1 MAKGEHIKSA
11 SPFLVH
17 KMVSEKSKAN
27 LKKGIPIN
35 KLGSAEEVRMMNR
48 KGGINSGKARQEKK
62 TMRQLAEICLGAKLT
77 KPEIEAKLKEA
88 GLPATYG
95 GQMLFNA
102 VQMAGR
108 NSNMLRVVL
117 ELIGEVKQAQTNV
130 TVTNNVNPYAGLTED
145 ELRKLANGE

>member
-1 MAKGEHIKSA
+1 
-11 SPFLVH
+11 
-17 KMVSEKSKAN
+17 MVTEKQMRN
-27 LKKGIPIN
+27 LKPN
-35 KLGSAEEVRMMNR
+35 SERTPTELREMTR
-48 KGGINSGKARQEKK
+48 KGGIASGKARQEKK

-77 KPEIEAKLKEA
+77 KPEIEAKLREA

-145 ELRKLANGE
+145 ELRKLADMK

>member
-1 MAKGEHIKSA
+1 
-11 SPFLVH
+11 
-17 KMVSEKSKAN
+17 MVTAKSKAN
-27 LKKGIPIN
+27 LKKGRTLADRTKDEQKKI
-35 KLGSAEEVRMMNR
+35 ATM
-48 KGGINSGKARQEKK
+48 GGIASGKARQEKK

-77 KPEIEAKLKEA
+77 KPEVEAKLKEA

-130 TVTNNVNPYAGLTED
+130 NVTTNVNPYANLTED
-145 ELRKLANGE
+145 ELRKLAQSE

>member
-1 MAKGEHIKSA
+1 
-11 SPFLVH
+11 
-17 KMVSEKSKAN
+17 MVTEKSKAN
-27 LKKGIPIN
+27 LKKGRTLADRTKDEQKKI
-35 KLGSAEEVRMMNR
+35 ATM
-48 KGGINSGKARQEKK
+48 GGIASGKARQEKK

-130 TVTNNVNPYAGLTED
+130 NVTTNVNPYANLTED
-145 ELRKLANGE
+145 ELRKLAKDE

>member
-1 MAKGEHIKSA
+1 MR
-11 SPFLVH
+11 
-17 KMVSEKSKAN
+17 N
-27 LKKGIPIN
+27 LKPN
-35 KLGSAEEVRMMNR
+35 KDRTPSELREMTR
-48 KGGINSGKARQEKK
+48 KGGIASGKARQEKK

-145 ELRKLANGE
+145 ELRKLAKGE

>member
-1 MAKGEHIKSA
+1 
-11 SPFLVH
+11 
-17 KMVSEKSKAN
+17 MVTKKQMQN
-27 LKKGIPIN
+27 LKPI
-35 KLGSAEEVRMMNR
+35 KERTSSELREMTR
-48 KGGINSGKARQEKK
+48 KGGIASGKARQEKK
-62 TMRQLAEICLGAKLT
+62 TMRQLAEICLNAKLT

-117 ELIGEVKQAQTNV
+117 ELIGEVKQQQTNV

-145 ELRKLANGE
+145 ELRKLAKD

>member
-1 MAKGEHIKSA
+1 
-11 SPFLVH
+11 
-17 KMVSEKSKAN
+17 MVTEKQLAN
-27 LKKGIPIN
+27 LKKGKATRFVAGEQQARIA
-35 KLGSAEEVRMMNR
+35 K
-48 KGGINSGKARQEKK
+48 KGKIASDIAKAEKK

-130 TVTNNVNPYAGLTED
+130 NVTTNVNPYANLTED
-145 ELRKLANGE
+145 ELRKLADMK

>member
-1 MAKGEHIKSA
+1 MAVNPKS
-11 SPFLVH
+11 L
-17 KMVSEKSKAN
+17 KNLEKSKGFKAN
-27 LKKGIPIN
+27 TKETQRKIARMGAEASN
-35 KLGSAEEVRMMNR
+35 KAQKER
-48 KGGINSGKARQEKK
+48 K
-62 TMRQLAEICLGAKLT
+62 TMRQLAEICLNAKLT

-130 TVTNNVNPYAGLTED
+130 TVTNNVNPYAGLTEE
-145 ELRKLANGE
+145 ELRKLAREE

>member
-1 MAKGEHIKSA
+1 MVTAKQ
-11 SPFLVH
+11 
-17 KMVSEKSKAN
+17 KAN
-27 LKKGIPIN
+27 LKPFTTEQSREKAKKNGQ
-35 KLGSAEEVRMMNR
+35 
-48 KGGINSGKARQEKK
+48 KGGIASGEAKREKK
-62 TMRQLAEICLGAKLT
+62 SMRQLAEICLGAKLT

-130 TVTNNVNPYAGLTED
+130 NVTTNVNPYANLTED
-145 ELRKLANGE
+145 ELRKLAKDE

>member
-1 MAKGEHIKSA
+1 
-11 SPFLVH
+11 
-17 KMVSEKSKAN
+17 MVTEKSLKN
-27 LKKGIPIN
+27 LEKGKKTRFRTGEAQVKIAKKGAEVSN
-35 KLGSAEEVRMMNR
+35 KVQA
-48 KGGINSGKARQEKK
+48 EKK
-62 TMRQLAEICLGAKLT
+62 TMRQLAEICLNAKLT

-117 ELIGEVKQAQTNV
+117 ELIGEVNQAQTNV
-130 TVTNNVNPYAGLTED
+130 NVNNVPIIIGGED
-145 ELRKLANGE
+145 ELK

>member
-1 MAKGEHIKSA
+1 
-11 SPFLVH
+11 
-17 KMVSEKSKAN
+17 MVTAKSKAN
-27 LKKGIPIN
+27 LKKGRTLADRTKDEQKKI
-35 KLGSAEEVRMMNR
+35 ATM
-48 KGGINSGKARQEKK
+48 GGIASGKARQEKK

-117 ELIGEVKQAQTNV
+117 ELIGEVKQPQTNV
-130 TVTNNVNPYAGLTED
+130 TVTNNVNPYANLTED
-145 ELRKLANGE
+145 ELRKLAKGE

>member
-1 MAKGEHIKSA
+1 MVTAKQ
-11 SPFLVH
+11 L
-17 KMVSEKSKAN
+17 AN
-27 LKKGIPIN
+27 LEKGIPIN
-35 KLGSAEEVRMMNR
+35 KRSKDEPTRLGR
-48 KGGINSGKARQEKK
+48 KGGIASGEARRERK

-130 TVTNNVNPYAGLTED
+130 NVTTNVNPYANLTED
-145 ELRKLANGE
+145 ELRKLANEE

>member
-1 MAKGEHIKSA
+1 
-11 SPFLVH
+11 
-17 KMVSEKSKAN
+17 MVNAKSKAN
-27 LKKGIPIN
+27 LKKGRTLADRTKDEQKKI
-35 KLGSAEEVRMMNR
+35 ATM
-48 KGGINSGKARQEKK
+48 GGIASGKARREKK

-77 KPEIEAKLKEA
+77 KPEIAAKLKEA

-117 ELIGEVKQAQTNV
+117 ELIGEVNQAQTNV
-130 TVTNNVNPYAGLTED
+130 NVNNVPIIIGGED
-145 ELRKLANGE
+145 ELK

>member
-1 MAKGEHIKSA
+1 MT
-11 SPFLVH
+11 
-17 KMVSEKSKAN
+17 VSKESLKNLEKR
-27 LKKGIPIN
+27 IPIN
-35 KLGSAEEVRMMNR
+35 KRGNDEPMKLGR
-48 KGGINSGKARQEKK
+48 KGGIASGKARQEKK

-130 TVTNNVNPYAGLTED
+130 NVTTNVNPYAGLTED
-145 ELRKLANGE
+145 ELRKLAKD

>member
-1 MAKGEHIKSA
+1 MAVNKRSLENLKTGKPFKHGEERARINGRKGKIKSDIA
-11 SPFLVH
+11 
-17 KMVSEKSKAN
+17 KA
-27 LKKGIPIN
+27 
-35 KLGSAEEVRMMNR
+35 
-48 KGGINSGKARQEKK
+48 EKK
-62 TMRQLAEICLGAKLT
+62 TMRQLAEICLNAKLT
-77 KPEIEAKLKEA
+77 KPEIAAKLKEA

-130 TVTNNVNPYAGLTED
+130 NVTTNVNPYANLTDD
-145 ELRKLANGE
+145 ELRKLADMK

>member
-1 MAKGEHIKSA
+1 MAVNKRSLKNLEKGTKINEYGEDSA
-11 SPFLVH
+11 R
-17 KMVSEKSKAN
+17 
-27 LKKGIPIN
+27 I
-35 KLGSAEEVRMMNR
+35 LGR
-48 KGGINSGKARQEKK
+48 KGAERTKQVKAEKK

-77 KPEIEAKLKEA
+77 KPEIAAKLKEA

-117 ELIGEVKQAQTNV
+117 ELIGEVKQQQTNV
-130 TVTNNVNPYAGLTED
+130 TVTNNVNPYAGLTEE
-145 ELRKLANGE
+145 ELRKLAKGE

>member
-1 MAKGEHIKSA
+1 MVTEKQLANLEKGKRTQFKKGEKQARIGQ
-11 SPFLVH
+11 
-17 KMVSEKSKAN
+17 M
-27 LKKGIPIN
+27 G
-35 KLGSAEEVRMMNR
+35 
-48 KGGINSGKARQEKK
+48 GKASGEAKREKK

-117 ELIGEVKQAQTNV
+117 ELIGEVKQPQTNV

-145 ELRKLANGE
+145 ELRKLAKGE

>member
-1 MAKGEHIKSA
+1 MTVKQA
-11 SPFLVH
+11 SLD
-17 KMVSEKSKAN
+17 N
-27 LKKGIPIN
+27 LKKSKGFKGNTKETQRKIARMGAEASN
-35 KLGSAEEVRMMNR
+35 KAQKER
-48 KGGINSGKARQEKK
+48 K

-130 TVTNNVNPYAGLTED
+130 NVTTNVNPYANLTED
-145 ELRKLANGE
+145 ELRKLAREE

>member
-1 MAKGEHIKSA
+1 MAVNKRSLENLKTGKPFKQGEERARVNGRKGKIKSDIA
-11 SPFLVH
+11 
-17 KMVSEKSKAN
+17 KA
-27 LKKGIPIN
+27 
-35 KLGSAEEVRMMNR
+35 
-48 KGGINSGKARQEKK
+48 EKK
-62 TMRQLAEICLGAKLT
+62 TMRQLAEICLNAKLT

-108 NSNMLRVVL
+108 NSNLLRVVR

-130 TVTNNVNPYAGLTED
+130 NVTTNVNPYANLTED
-145 ELRKLANGE
+145 ELRKLADMK

>member
-1 MAKGEHIKSA
+1 
-11 SPFLVH
+11 
-17 KMVSEKSKAN
+17 MVTKKQMQN
-27 LKKGIPIN
+27 LKPI
-35 KLGSAEEVRMMNR
+35 KERTSSELREMTR
-48 KGGINSGKARQEKK
+48 KGGIASGKARQEKK
-62 TMRQLAEICLGAKLT
+62 TMRQLAEICLNAKLT

-130 TVTNNVNPYAGLTED
+130 TVTNNVNPYANLTED
-145 ELRKLANGE
+145 ELRKLAKGE

>member
-1 MAKGEHIKSA
+1 MAVNKRSLENLKTGKPFKQGEERARVNGRKGKIKSDIA
-11 SPFLVH
+11 
-17 KMVSEKSKAN
+17 KA
-27 LKKGIPIN
+27 
-35 KLGSAEEVRMMNR
+35 
-48 KGGINSGKARQEKK
+48 EKK
-62 TMRQLAEICLGAKLT
+62 TMRQLAEICLNAKLT

-145 ELRKLANGE
+145 ELRKLADMK

>member
-1 MAKGEHIKSA
+1 MVTEKQLANLEKGKRTQFKKGEKQARIGQ
-11 SPFLVH
+11 
-17 KMVSEKSKAN
+17 M
-27 LKKGIPIN
+27 G
-35 KLGSAEEVRMMNR
+35 
-48 KGGINSGKARQEKK
+48 GKASGEAKREKK

-130 TVTNNVNPYAGLTED
+130 NVTTNVNPYANLTED
-145 ELRKLANGE
+145 ELRKLAREE

>member
-1 MAKGEHIKSA
+1 
-11 SPFLVH
+11 
-17 KMVSEKSKAN
+17 MVNAKSKAN
-27 LKKGIPIN
+27 LKKGRTLADRT
-35 KLGSAEEVRMMNR
+35 KEEQRNIATM
-48 KGGINSGKARQEKK
+48 GGIASGKTRQEKK

-130 TVTNNVNPYAGLTED
+130 NVTTNVNPYANLTED
-145 ELRKLANGE
+145 ELRKLADMQ

>member
-1 MAKGEHIKSA
+1 
-11 SPFLVH
+11 
-17 KMVSEKSKAN
+17 MVSEKSKAN
-27 LKKGIPIN
+27 LEKGKGYFSKTTKETQRRIAKKGAEVSN
-35 KLGSAEEVRMMNR
+35 KVQA
-48 KGGINSGKARQEKK
+48 EKK

-130 TVTNNVNPYAGLTED
+130 NVTTNVNPYANLTED

>member
-1 MAKGEHIKSA
+1 
-11 SPFLVH
+11 
-17 KMVSEKSKAN
+17 MVTAKSKAN
-27 LKKGIPIN
+27 LKKGRTLADRT
-35 KLGSAEEVRMMNR
+35 KEEQKKIATM
-48 KGGINSGKARQEKK
+48 GGIASGKARQKKK

-77 KPEIEAKLKEA
+77 KPEIAAKLKEA
-88 GLPATYG
+88 GLPPTYG

-130 TVTNNVNPYAGLTED
+130 TVTNNVNPYAGLTEE
-145 ELRKLANGE
+145 ELRKHAKGE

>member
-1 MAKGEHIKSA
+1 MAVNKRSLENLKTGKPFKQGEERARINGRKGKIKSDIA
-11 SPFLVH
+11 
-17 KMVSEKSKAN
+17 KA
-27 LKKGIPIN
+27 
-35 KLGSAEEVRMMNR
+35 
-48 KGGINSGKARQEKK
+48 EKK
-62 TMRQLAEICLGAKLT
+62 TMRQLAEICLNAKIT
-77 KPEIEAKLKEA
+77 KPEIEAKLKEL

-130 TVTNNVNPYAGLTED
+130 TVTNNVNPYAGLTEE
-145 ELRKLANGE
+145 ELRKLAKGE

>member
-1 MAKGEHIKSA
+1 
-11 SPFLVH
+11 
-17 KMVSEKSKAN
+17 MVTEKQKAN
-27 LKKGIPIN
+27 LIPQKKR
-35 KLGSAEEVRMMNR
+35 SQRER
-48 KGGINSGKARQEKK
+48 KEKARMGANASNKVKAEKK

-77 KPEIEAKLKEA
+77 KPEIAAKLKEA

-102 VQMAGR
+102 VQRAGR

-130 TVTNNVNPYAGLTED
+130 TVTNNVNPYANLTED
-145 ELRKLANGE
+145 ELRKLAKGE

>member
-1 MAKGEHIKSA
+1 MAVNPKS
-11 SPFLVH
+11 L
-17 KMVSEKSKAN
+17 KNLEKSKGFKAN
-27 LKKGIPIN
+27 TRETQRNIARMG
-35 KLGSAEEVRMMNR
+35 AEASNR
-48 KGGINSGKARQEKK
+48 KQAEKK

-130 TVTNNVNPYAGLTED
+130 NVTTNVNPYANLTED
-145 ELRKLANGE
+145 ELRKLADMK

>member
-1 MAKGEHIKSA
+1 MAVNKRSLENLKTGKPFKKGEERARTNGRKGKIKSDIA
-11 SPFLVH
+11 
-17 KMVSEKSKAN
+17 KA
-27 LKKGIPIN
+27 
-35 KLGSAEEVRMMNR
+35 
-48 KGGINSGKARQEKK
+48 EKK
-62 TMRQLAEICLGAKLT
+62 TMRQLAEICLNAKLT
-77 KPEIEAKLKEA
+77 KPEIKAKLKEA

-130 TVTNNVNPYAGLTED
+130 NVTTNVNPYANLTED
-145 ELRKLANGE
+145 ELRKLADMK

>member
-1 MAKGEHIKSA
+1 MTVNKRSLE
-11 SPFLVH
+11 
-17 KMVSEKSKAN
+17 N
-27 LKKGIPIN
+27 LKKGKPF
-35 KLGSAEEVRMMNR
+35 KQGEERAR
-48 KGGINSGKARQEKK
+48 ICGGKGKPKSDMAKAEKK

-88 GLPATYG
+88 GLPTTYG

-130 TVTNNVNPYAGLTED
+130 NVTTNVNPYANLTED
-145 ELRKLANGE
+145 ELRKLADME